1 MSGRELR
8 GLAIVVAVVAGGFW
22 FTSTRGTESPKPERV
37 KLPQAS
43 AAKRCPGSQLGAE
56 RVASDAG
63 RAAVLCLLNAEREAQ
78 GLRPLLEDGRLHA
91 AALAHARDMA
101 KRNYFAHR
109 SPDGTS
115 PQQRAE
121 AAGYRARTV
130 GGENLAW
137 GSREAA
143 TPSVAVRGWMESPG
157 HRKLLLDPR
166 FVAIGIGIV
175 RGSPQAGVPEHEAAV
190 YATSF
195 GG

>member
-8 GLAIVVAVVAGGFW
+8 GLAIVVAAVAGGLW
-22 FTSTRGTESPKPERV
+22 FSSTRSTEPREREPV

-43 AAKRCPGSQLGAE
+43 AAERCPGSQLGAD

-63 RAAVLCLLNAEREAQ
+63 RGAVLCLLNAERERR
-78 GLRPLLEDGRLHA
+78 GRRPLLEDARLQA

-101 KRNYFAHR
+101 KRDYFAHR

-121 AAGYRARTV
+121 AAGYRARTA

-137 GSREAA
+137 GAREAA

-157 HRKLLLDPR
+157 HRRLLLDPR

-175 RGSPQAGVPEHEAAV
+175 RGSPQAGTPEDEAAV